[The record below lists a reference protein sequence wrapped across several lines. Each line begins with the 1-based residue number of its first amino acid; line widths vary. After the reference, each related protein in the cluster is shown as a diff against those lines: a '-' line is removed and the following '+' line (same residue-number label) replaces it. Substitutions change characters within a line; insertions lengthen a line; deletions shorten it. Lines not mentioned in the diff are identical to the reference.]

1 MAKVFEFVGKISLGK
16 ETEKFKPI
24 KTSKSAKGW
33 LGTRLNFSMFNS
45 TGYHNLE
52 MFEGYMENGS
62 TVIYC
67 LGKDKGADNKLP
79 KLQIKWADRFK
90 QELIDQVVGFNKFV
104 LELGEEKRE
113 FLAGSDFLQALIEV
127 LKNESY
133 KDQKFLVE
141 GNVEYTSWNGK
152 VYRKFVPKT
161 VKTVPNDVPDQ
172 SIVQLDMFYGQDSLE
187 KITDDKYVIN
197 GWVQQYDSTLKR
209 QVPFKEEVVI
219 DSSKAQ
225 TEKQKRAFELITNRF
240 MVSDESIMKL
250 GVKTVMINGREKVD
264 IKLEDLTDEEREL
277 IDIGLATFEEIA
289 SEYGGSTNGDK
300 ISEMKVIGFGRG
312 YNKGAQ
318 KTDFTLEDFT
328 IVDATDEIVDTTSDV
343 VDEVFEDD
351 DLPF

>member
-1 MAKVFEFVGKISLGK
+1 MANTFEFIGKISLGK

-33 LGTRLNFSMFNS
+33 LGTRLNFSLFNS

-62 TVIYC
+62 TIIYC
-67 LGKDKGADNKLP
+67 LGKDKGSDNKLP
-79 KLQIKWADRFK
+79 KMQVKWADRFK
-90 QELIDQVVGFNKFV
+90 QELIDQVVGFNKYV

-113 FLAGSDFLQALIEV
+113 FLAGSDFLQAVIEV
-127 LKNESY
+127 LKTEKY

-141 GNVEYTSWNGK
+141 GNVEYNAWNGK

-161 VKTVPNDVPDQ
+161 IKTVSNDVPDQ
-172 SIVQLDMFYGQDSLE
+172 SIVQLDLFYGESSLE
-187 KITDDKYVIN
+187 KITDTKSIIN
-197 GWVQQYDSTLKR
+197 GWIQQYDSTLKKPVGFAE
-209 QVPFKEEVVI
+209 QVVI
-219 DSSKAQ
+219 DSSKAE

-264 IKLEDLTDEEREL
+264 IKLEDLTEEEREL
-277 IDIGLATFEEIA
+277 IELGLATFEEIA
-289 SEYGGSTNGDK
+289 SEYGGATNGDR
-300 ISEMKVIGFGRG
+300 ISEMKVIGFARG

-318 KTDFTLEDFT
+318 KTDFTVEDFAVIT
-328 IVDATDEIVDTTSDV
+328 DATDELVDAVED
-343 VDEVFEDD
+343 VFEDE